1 MHMQIQNRT
10 AALQAFQQRKSQP
23 QPNEEEAE
31 VATTVEFDDELLG
44 GVSSSSSSSSAGAK
58 KGKKKKKK
66 KKKKKSKDTN
76 GAATTNTNTTTIATP
91 TTTTTTT
98 TTTTIGFPREN
109 SSTNFGPRKQSH
121 LHLRRIHELDQLR
134 AVSRAVQMSC
144 VLSFRTGAISE
155 SEEYELGTDELRFQ
169 YRFQQFDH
177 FNQASPIHYKEL
189 VDQLVTLQRASA
201 INLSEA
207 IKKQFNYAASRTKI
221 ILSYCPH
228 ANKKW
233 RDTLKALAKVCVL
246 NGLAM
251 SKMLCS
257 VDVSILEELEE
268 ELEEKAKHVQEE
280 VVSSGDKGEGGG
292 GDNGGDNGEEEEV
305 EKILMLMGTK
315 EGREE
320 SREESRL
327 RLKAFQRSA
336 SIKIDMD
343 YKLNKVYATFSA
355 RDVEGKEKK

>member
-23 QPNEEEAE
+23 HPNKEAE
-31 VATTVEFDDELLG
+31 VAATVEFDDELLG
-44 GVSSSSSSSSAGAK
+44 GVSSSSSSNSAGAK

-66 KKKKKSKDTN
+66 KKKKKTKDIN
-76 GAATTNTNTTTIATP
+76 GAA
-91 TTTTTTT
+91 TTTTT

-134 AVSRAVQMSC
+134 AVSRAIQMSC
-144 VLSFRTGAISE
+144 ILSFRTGAISE

-189 VDQLVTLQRASA
+189 ADQLVTLQRASA

-257 VDVSILEELEE
+257 VDVSMLED
-268 ELEEKAKHVQEE
+268 LEEKAKHAQEE

-292 GDNGGDNGEEEEV
+292 GDNGGDNGEGMGV
-305 EKILMLMGTK
+305 DKSLMLMGTRA
-315 EGREE
+315 GQVMG
-320 SREESRL
+320 REESRL
-327 RLKAFQRSA
+327 RLKSFQRSA

-343 YKLNKVYATFSA
+343 YKLNKVYATFSV
-355 RDVEGKEKK
+355 RDVEEKKKK